1 MMKKTVLTTILLS
14 LFTICF
20 SQTKLPR
27 FFSDSMVLQRNTNAA
42 IWGTDIANK
51 KIKVT
56 GSWGNVDSAITNS
69 SGNWKLKL
77 PTPAAG
83 GPYTLTIIGSSTIV
97 IKDVQ
102 IGEVWLCAGQSN
114 MEMPM
119 RGYTSS
125 TPPQLVDSSAFFIAN
140 SLNPKLRVFMS
151 GWNGTSRVPVTTTT
165 TGIWETASPATTADF
180 SATAYF
186 FARKLQETL
195 GIPVGIIVTARG
207 GSNIES
213 WTDSA
218 TLATVKPVVIP
229 SVVNWQDAHETP
241 TILYNTMLYPFVGF
255 SIKGIIWSQ
264 GESNIGNHAQYK
276 TLFTNLITSWR
287 TQWDQGEF
295 PFYFAQLAPY
305 ESPDAYDNGKY
316 PLLREAQLNTML
328 TTSNTGMAVTLDIGS
343 LATVH
348 YPKKKVVGDRLAQW
362 ALVKDYGKTGSP
374 SGPVVKSM
382 TIKNDT
388 INLRFDYTDAG
399 LTSFGLGLGDFE
411 IAGANKVFYA
421 ATATAADF
429 NYSINVRSSSVK
441 NPLYVHYAFKNYVEG
456 SLFNRV
462 GLPASSF
469 RTENL
474 FTILPVTFGN
484 INVTNNNYL
493 RIISWNVF
501 EETSINNYEVQRS
514 VDGISFTSIAR
525 ITAKGSNA
533 NYQFEDAGN
542 LSNQT
547 LYYRIKAN
555 NNDGKIE
562 YTNTVKSTYQAISSK
577 LKIINPSHNGINV
590 YCNKVFSGSI
600 IITDNLGKTMATK
613 QVTNHVGFLEIELSK
628 AYKGIAFVKI
638 VTADNDTYSSSV
650 TVL

>member
-1 MMKKTVLTTILLS
+1 MQKFILLTIILLTTIA
-14 LFTICF
+14 CVA
-20 SQTKLPR
+20 QTKLPR
-27 FFSDSMVLQRNTNAA
+27 FLSDSMVLQRNTNAA

-56 GSWGNVDSAITNS
+56 GSWGNVDSTITNS
-69 SGNWKLKL
+69 VGNWKLKIA
-77 PTPAAG
+77 TPAAG
-83 GPYTLTIIGSSTIV
+83 GPYTLTINGSSTIV

-102 IGEVWLCAGQSN
+102 IGEVWLCSGQSN

-119 RGYTSS
+119 KGYTSS
-125 TPPQLVDSSAFFIAN
+125 TPPQLVDSSEFFIAN

-151 GWNGTSRVPVTTTT
+151 GWNGTSRIPVTTTT
-165 TGIWETASPATTADF
+165 TGIWETASPATTPDF

-241 TILYNTMLYPFVGF
+241 TILYNTMLYPFIGF

-276 TLFTNLITSWR
+276 ALFTNLITSWR
-287 TQWDQGEF
+287 TQWNQGEF

-399 LTSFGLGLGDFE
+399 LTSFGLGLNDFE
-411 IAGANKVFYA
+411 IAGANKVFYP
-421 ATATAADF
+421 ATVTAADF

-441 NPLYVHYAFKNYVEG
+441 NPLYVNYAFKNYVEG
-456 SLFNRV
+456 SLFNRA

-474 FTILPVTFGN
+474 FTILPVIFAN
-484 INVTNNNYL
+484 ISVTNKDDA
-493 RIISWNVF
+493 RIIFWNTLV
-501 EETSINNYEVQRS
+501 EINIESYEVERS
-514 VDGISFTSIAR
+514 VDGISFMSIAK

-533 NYQFEDAGN
+533 NYQFDDN
-542 LSNQT
+542 YHSNSKT
-547 LYYRIKAN
+547 LFYRIKAN
-555 NNDGKIE
+555 NNNGSIE
-562 YTNTVKSTYQAISSK
+562 YSTVKHIYLNDDGAV
-577 LKIINPSHNGINV
+577 KIINPSYNCVNL
-590 YCNKVFSGSI
+590 YCTNTFSGALI
-600 IITDNLGKTMATK
+600 VTDNLGKTLAVKVLTNYNGALQIPLPKTFRGYAILKIISSTNELYTK
-613 QVTNHVGFLEIELSK
+613 QIHIL
-628 AYKGIAFVKI
+628 
-638 VTADNDTYSSSV
+638 
-650 TVL
+650 

>member
-1 MMKKTVLTTILLS
+1 MKQTLLTTIFTS
-14 LFTICF
+14 LFVMCF
-20 SQTKLPR
+20 SQTKLPL

-56 GSWGNVDSAITNS
+56 GSWGNIDSTITNS

-83 GPYTLTIIGSSTIV
+83 GPYTLTINGSSTIV

-119 RGYTSS
+119 KGYASS
-125 TPPQLVDSSAFFIAN
+125 TPPQLVDSSTFFIAN
-140 SLNPKLRVFMS
+140 SLNTKLRVFMS
-151 GWNGTSRVPVTTTT
+151 GWNGTSRIPVTTTT

-195 GIPVGIIVTARG
+195 GIPIGVIVTARG
-207 GSNIES
+207 GSTIES

-241 TILYNTMLYPFVGF
+241 TILYNTMLYPFIGF
-255 SIKGIIWSQ
+255 SIKGIVWSQ
-264 GESNIGNHAQYK
+264 GESNISNHAQYK

-287 TQWDQGEF
+287 TQWNQGEF

-305 ESPDAYDNGKY
+305 ESPNAWDDGKY

-348 YPKKKVVGDRLAQW
+348 YPKKKLVGDRLAQW
-362 ALVKDYGKTGSP
+362 ALIKDYGKAGSP

-484 INVTNNNYL
+484 ISVANKNDA
-493 RIISWNVF
+493 RIVSWNTLV
-501 EETSINNYEVQRS
+501 EINMESYDVQRS

-562 YTNTVKSTYQAISSK
+562 HSNTVKSTYLAISSK
-577 LKIINPSHNGINV
+577 LKIINPSHNGINI
-590 YCNKVFSGSI
+590 YCAKLFSGSI

-613 QVTNHVGFLEIELSK
+613 QVTNHVGVLEIALSK

>member
-1 MMKKTVLTTILLS
+1 MKKLLLLTTICSCLS
-14 LFTICF
+14 IISFG
-20 SQTKLPR
+20 QTKLPR
-27 FFSDSMVLQRNTNAA
+27 FFSDSMVLQRNTNAT

-56 GSWGNVDSAITNS
+56 GSWGNVDSTITNS

-83 GPYTLTIIGSSTIV
+83 GPYTLTINGSSTIV

-102 IGEVWLCAGQSN
+102 IGEVWLCSGQSN

-119 RGYTSS
+119 KGYTSS

-151 GWNGTSRVPVTTTT
+151 GWNGTSRIPVTTTT
-165 TGIWETASPATTADF
+165 TGIWETASPATTPDF

-229 SVVNWQDAHETP
+229 SVVNWQDAHITP
-241 TILYNTMLYPFVGF
+241 TILYNTMLYPFIGF

-287 TQWDQGEF
+287 TQWNQGEF

-305 ESPDAYDNGKY
+305 ESPDTYDDGKY

-328 TTSNTGMAVTLDIGS
+328 TTNNTGMAVTLDIGS
-343 LATVH
+343 TATVH

-362 ALVKDYGKTGSP
+362 ALVKDYGKTGSA
-374 SGPVVKSM
+374 SGPIVKSM

-399 LTSFGLGLGDFE
+399 LTSFGLGLSDFE
-411 IAGANKVFYA
+411 IAGANKVFYP
-421 ATATAADF
+421 ATVTAADF

-441 NPLYVHYAFKNYVEG
+441 NPLYVNYAFKNYVEG
-456 SLFNRV
+456 SLFNRA

-484 INVTNNNYL
+484 VSVTNKEGI
-493 RIISWNVF
+493 RIIVWNTLAEINIYNF
-501 EETSINNYEVQRS
+501 EIESS
-514 VDGISFTSIAR
+514 VDGINFKSLTKVL
-525 ITAKGSNA
+525 AKGSNA
-533 NYQFEDAGN
+533 YYQFEDASSPN
-542 LSNQT
+542 SQT
-547 LYYRIKAN
+547 LYYRVRAN

-562 YTNTVKSTYQAISSK
+562 YSSTVKSYLLTTSRK
-577 LKIINPSHNGINV
+577 LKIINPSYNGVNL
-590 YCNKVFSGSI
+590 YCNTTFSGSI
-600 IITDNLGKTMATK
+600 VVTDNTGKTIATK
-613 QVTNHVGFLEIELSK
+613 QVTNCSGLLEIALPK
-628 AYKGIAFVKI
+628 NFKGIAIVKI
-638 VTADNDTYSSSV
+638 ITTDNEIYASSV
-650 TVL
+650 NVL